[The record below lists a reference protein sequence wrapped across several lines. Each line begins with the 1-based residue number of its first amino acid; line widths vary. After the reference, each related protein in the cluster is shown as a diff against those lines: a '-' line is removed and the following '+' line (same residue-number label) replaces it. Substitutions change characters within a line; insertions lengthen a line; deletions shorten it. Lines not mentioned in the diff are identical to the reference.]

1 LRLNPP
7 LGGAVSLPG
16 GERRRRSVS
25 RLAVAT
31 IVLSLLAAPAGA
43 EQRAHLFEEGLASW
57 YGGKFHGRQTASGE
71 LFDKNAIS
79 AAHRT
84 LPFGTVLL
92 VTNLENGRYL
102 QVRVNDRGPFVKG
115 RVIDCSEAAAHELG
129 FRGAGIA
136 RVRLEILGRVPEAK
150 DSRLSKRQLRR
161 LEKQLRRAQRN
172 GRPVEHPGRV
182 LVPVDPEEG
191 PFTVQVGAF
200 SEPGNARRLADR
212 LAARGLFTSVQDR
225 GDGLHR
231 VRVGRHATR
240 AEAERAAEGLRAE
253 GLPTF
258 LVRLDDAA

>member
-1 LRLNPP
+1 MNRL
-7 LGGAVSLPG
+7 V
-16 GERRRRSVS
+16 
-25 RLAVAT
+25 VAT
-31 IVLSLLAAPAGA
+31 SLSILLAAPAAA
-43 EQRAHLFEEGLASW
+43 EGRAHFFEEGLASW

-71 LFDKNAIS
+71 IYDKNAIS
-79 AAHRT
+79 AAHPT

-92 VTNLENGRYL
+92 VTNLENDRRL

-115 RVIDCSEAAAHELG
+115 RVIDCSEAAASELG
-129 FRGAGIA
+129 FRGAGLA

-150 DSRLSKRQLRR
+150 ESRLSKRQLKR
-161 LEKQLRRAQRN
+161 LEKQLAKARRH
-172 GRPVEHPGRV
+172 GRPVESPERV

-200 SEPGNARRLADR
+200 SEAGNARRLAER

-240 AEAERAAEGLRAE
+240 AEAERAAERLRGE